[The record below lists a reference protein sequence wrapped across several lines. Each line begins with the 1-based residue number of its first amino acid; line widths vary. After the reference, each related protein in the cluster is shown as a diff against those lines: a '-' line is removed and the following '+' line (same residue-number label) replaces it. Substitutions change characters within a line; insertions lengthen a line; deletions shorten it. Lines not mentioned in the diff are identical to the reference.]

1 MGVTATQLA
10 YRALRDIGCLRPGQT
25 TSTDVLN
32 DILTALNEHID
43 LDLLNPLMRYA
54 FRPDV
59 YNLTAS
65 TMTYQIGPGQVGVN
79 FNAPRPTAIQ
89 DANLILNDVNPFVR
103 LPIEIIDVDKWA
115 AIRVRNIPAALPL
128 ALYYDKN
135 FDPTGQF
142 ATINLWPGPLKNYQ
156 LELFT
161 SQQLQTFPD
170 LTTVLNWPPGYV
182 LYLRKSLAVDIAPMM
197 EIYSKLARLSQPREA
212 LLERVEAQAR
222 QAKDDIESY
231 NATSPVLQIDPAYQS
246 ADQKA
251 TPWNYSIGE
260 LAARG

>member
-25 TSTDVLN
+25 TSSDVLS
-32 DILTALNEHID
+32 DILVVINERID
-43 LDLLNPLMRYA
+43 LDQLNPLMLYA
-54 FRPDV
+54 FRPDIF
-59 YNLTAS
+59 NLTAS
-65 TMTYQIGPGQVGVN
+65 LMTYQIGPGQIAPN
-79 FNAPRPTAIQ
+79 FNTTRPTDIQ
-89 DANLILNDVNPFVR
+89 EANLILNDVTPFVR
-103 LPIEIIDVDKWA
+103 LPIELINVDKWA
-115 AIRVRNIPAALPL
+115 AIRVRNIPSALPL
-128 ALYYDKN
+128 ALYYDRN

-161 SQQLQTFPD
+161 TQQLQVFPD

-182 LYLRKSLAVDIAPMM
+182 YYLRKSLAVEIAPMM
-197 EIYSKLARLSQPREA
+197 EIYSKLAKLSQPREA
-212 LLERVEAQAR
+212 LLAKVEMQAR
-222 QAKDDIESY
+222 QAKDELESY
-231 NATSPVLQIDPAYQS
+231 NAKDPVLGIDPAFMS

-260 LAARG
+260 LSARG

>member
-43 LDLLNPLMRYA
+43 LDLLNPAMLYA
-54 FRPDV
+54 FRPDI

-65 TMTYQIGPGQVGVN
+65 LQTYQIGPGQV
-79 FNAPRPTAIQ
+79 APNLNTTRPTDIQ
-89 DANLILNDVNPFVR
+89 AANLILNDVQPFVR
-103 LPIEIIDVDKWA
+103 LPIEIVNVDKWA
-115 AIRVRNIPAALPL
+115 AIRVRQIPAALPL

-161 SQQLQTFPD
+161 TQQLQTFPD
-170 LTTVLNWPPGYV
+170 LTTALNWPPGYV

-197 EIYSKLARLSQPREA
+197 EVYSKLARMSQPREA
-212 LLERVEAQAR
+212 LLERVERQAR
-222 QAKDDIESY
+222 EAKEQIESY
-231 NATSPVLQIDPAYQS
+231 NAVDPVLHIDPAFES
-246 ADQKA
+246 ADTKA